1 MMPNSYRALL
11 LLFCLTL
18 PLSAAV
24 GQSNDDRPIQRNF
37 SGLNFRQFVGEI
49 ESQSDYRF
57 YFNPRDVDSLRVD
70 VQGNNRRL
78 PALLSEILGPK
89 NLYFAIDARKR
100 VFITAER
107 GIRTE
112 LPIGF
117 SDRGSGPGDADTN
130 VVDYL
135 AEKEQRRITLETRL
149 FEIGRRTNP
158 IRPGTANLAGHI
170 RNAASGEPVIGVAVY
185 IEKPRIGVLTD
196 QFGYYSITLPRG
208 RHELKIRSIGMKDTR
223 RQILLYNEGKLD
235 IEMEDDVIPL
245 REVVIEAE
253 KDVNVSGMQM
263 GLERLDIRTL
273 KQVPTAFGEADLLR
287 VVLTLPGV
295 KSVGESSVGLNVRGG
310 STDQNLILYNDA
322 TIYNPSHLFGFFSAF
337 NPDMIKNVELYK
349 SGIPSRYGG
358 RLSSVLEVTTR
369 DGNKKKLA
377 GSGGIGLLTGRLTLE
392 GPIIKEKSSFLIGAR
407 STYSDWLLR
416 NLKNRAFQNSAAS
429 FYDLN
434 AHITHEFSEK
444 NTIYLT
450 GYLSRDRFRL
460 NSDTAYQYRNQN
472 ASLKWKHIFNPKLY
486 SVFTTSYSGYRYSV
500 SSDRNPVNAYQL
512 DFGIEQYTFK
522 TDFNYYPTAR
532 HTLDFGLSSTLYKLR
547 PGNYQPL
554 GSESLIRP
562 EVVSPEQGLETA
574 LYAGDRFD
582 ISPRLSISFGLRYSL
597 FNYLGPKNLFVYPTG
612 SRMTEAN
619 IRDTLSYGAGK
630 NIQTYHG
637 PEYRISARYAFT
649 SDASIKLSYNRMR
662 QYIHML
668 SNTTSMAPTDIWK
681 LSDPNIRP
689 QVGDQYS
696 IGLYKNLKNN
706 TIETSVEAYYKTMQ
720 NMLDFQSGATLIM
733 NQHPET
739 EVVRAEGLAY
749 GVEFLVKKLTGRF
762 NGWLSYTYARTFLRV
777 DRSIPQENINRGDYY
792 PSNFDKPHDV
802 TWVGNYRINRR
813 FSISL
818 NFTYSTGRPI
828 TLPLAKY
835 ELGGSQRVYY
845 SERNRYRIPDYYR
858 SDLSLNVEG
867 NHRVRKLAHSS
878 WTFAVYNL
886 TGRRNAYS
894 VYFSSLGGVVR
905 GYKLSIFGQPIPTVT
920 YNFKF

>member
-1 MMPNSYRALL
+1 MPNSYRALL